1 MGKIKSFLKRKN
13 IEFSFKRYF
22 VDALSGMAQ
31 GLFAS
36 LIIGLIIKTIGEQ
49 TIILLGENAVSNL
62 LIRIGDTAMS
72 LMGSAIG
79 VAVCLSL
86 KAPFLVVCC
95 GAICGAMGSTLGGPA
110 GSFVACAIAC
120 EFGKA
125 VSKETKL
132 DIIITPAVTL
142 VTGMLVAEFI
152 GPAVD
157 ALMKGLGAVI
167 MNATELEPFFMGI
180 IVSVVM
186 GLVLTAPI
194 SSAALAIMLDLSGL
208 AAGAATVGC
217 CAQMIGFA
225 VISYKDNGFGGFISQ
240 GIGTSMLQVPNIVK
254 NFWILLPPTLAGAVL
269 GPVSTMVFK
278 MTNNP
283 SGAGMGTSGL
293 VGQIGTLTDMGF
305 STENLLIIILLHFIL
320 PAVLSYLFY
329 LPLKSLGKIKD
340 GDMRLEI

>member
-1 MGKIKSFLKRKN
+1 MKKFKDFLARKN
-13 IEFSFKRYF
+13 IEFSVKRYF
-22 VDALSGMAQ
+22 IEALSGMAQ

-36 LIIGLIIKTIGEQ
+36 LIIGLIIKTLGTQTALLFGDNFVSTLLVDIGV
-49 TIILLGENAVSNL
+49 I
-62 LIRIGDTAMS
+62 AMS
-72 LMGSAIG
+72 LMGAAIG
-79 VAVCLSL
+79 VAVCYAL
-86 KAPFLVVCC
+86 KAPFLVICA
-95 GAICGAMGSTLGGPA
+95 GAVTGTMGAQLGGPA
-110 GSFVACAIAC
+110 GSFVAAAIAC

-125 VSKETKL
+125 ISKETKL
-132 DIIITPAVTL
+132 DILLTPAVTL
-142 VTGMLVAEFI
+142 IVGMLVAKFV

-157 ALMKGLGAVI
+157 ALMKGLGVII
-167 MNATELEPFFMGI
+167 MNATELRPFFMGI
-180 IVSVVM
+180 IVAAVM

-194 SSAALAIMLDLSGL
+194 SSAALAIMLNLSGL

-225 VISYKDNGFGGFISQ
+225 VISYKDNGFGGFLSQ

-269 GPVSTMVFK
+269 GPVSTMIFK

-305 STENLLIIILLHFIL
+305 TLRNLIVILVLHFVL
-320 PAVLSYLFY
+320 PAVLSFIFY
-329 LPLKSLGKIKD
+329 KILKKWGRIKD
-340 GDMRLEI
+340 GDMVLDA